1 MMKQFYF
8 LLIVGLLLSGFV
20 LIGPSL
26 KGKDKLLDQILIIA
40 RGHITLILLSL
51 FDLSIG
57 LSNMVWVG
65 SGKIAI
71 LQNFLPS
78 ITLLFAG
85 LDLMYTLFLDEYPH
99 HQPKGKYS
107 FSKLLSFIHHKP
119 LWLGILCFI
128 MAFVHFF
135 AEGIFLL

>member
-1 MMKQFYF
+1 MKQFYF
-8 LLIVGLLLSGFV
+8 LLIVGLLISGFV

-26 KGKDKLLDQILIIA
+26 KGKDKLLDQILLVA

-65 SGKIAI
+65 AGRVAV
-71 LQNFLPS
+71 LQHFLPS
-78 ITLLFAG
+78 VTLLLAG
-85 LDLMYTLFLDEYPH
+85 LEFMYTLFLHEYPN

-107 FSKLLSFIHHKP
+107 LSGFLAAVHRRG

-135 AEGIFLL
+135 AEGILFL